1 MVRPMSRSSAQRNIL
16 NELEHT
22 EVVLQ
27 ELLTT
32 LFNLGSALKP
42 IEREMRV
49 SDFTSGGEVVEGM
62 SKGVVCVLTGLIKG
76 DPLEKIL
83 TLRGRGRE
91 IPILIKAGD
100 RTENKVTVENI
111 VGMLQVMDQKRELEY
126 VVNLRWTG
134 LPAPMEHDNVVV
146 LGDRYVSGNFDR
158 LMKLESNLNEL
169 RFRVIKDKGEFG
181 GGLLVYEVIR
191 SFGKRKNM
199 VVAELTLSRQVVEND
214 VLVIKILNMLA
225 SF

>member
-1 MVRPMSRSSAQRNIL
+1 MSRSSAQRNIL

-32 LFNLGSALKP
+32 LFNLSSALKP

-49 SDFTSGGEVVEGM
+49 SDFTSSGEIVEGM

-100 RTENKVTVENI
+100 RTETKVTVENI
-111 VGMLQVMDQKRELEY
+111 VGMLQVMNQKRSLEY
-126 VVNLRWTG
+126 IVNLRWAE
-134 LPAPMEHDNVVV
+134 LPAPLEHDNVVV
-146 LGDRYVSGNFDR
+146 LGDRYVSGNFER

-169 RFRVIKDKGEFG
+169 LFRVIKDKGEFG

-191 SFGKRKNM
+191 SFSNRKDM
-199 VVAELTLSRQVVEND
+199 VVTELTLSRQVVEND